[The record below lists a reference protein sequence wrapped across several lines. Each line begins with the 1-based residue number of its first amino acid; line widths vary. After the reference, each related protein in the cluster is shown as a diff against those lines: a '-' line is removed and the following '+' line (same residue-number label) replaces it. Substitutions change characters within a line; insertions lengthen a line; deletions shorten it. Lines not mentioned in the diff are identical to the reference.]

1 MGLQD
6 EDLSG
11 LTEDE
16 RAQLLELEGADDGHG
31 ETTGSDGGDAGA
43 AGGDD
48 LNGGADDGA
57 DDGADAAGNKD
68 GAGDDGSQGNG
79 QDDASEPNRTEIKPL
94 YQVDAD
100 VDALDAKL
108 KQLAQAKRDA
118 RRKYEE
124 GELSENEYDAE
135 LDRIDTERDQANAD
149 RIRAQV
155 AEEMTAQQ
163 LKDAYKTTVNDFLKD
178 IKGQG
183 FDYRDTKN
191 AEALKVLDTT
201 IKALAAQPHDQKP
214 EVWRQIFEDAHTV
227 VARRFKIQAEQPKP
241 ASDKTRK
248 ADPVKDRHPDLSN
261 VPPTIGRGPAAG
273 TTTVEGDE
281 FAHIYNLSGIEA
293 EKAVARLTPEQR
305 ARWEAQE

>member
-1 MGLQD
+1 MGLKD

-31 ETTGSDGGDAGA
+31 ETTGSDDGDDGPAGDGDGGEDDAGS
-43 AGGDD
+43 
-48 LNGGADDGA
+48 N
-57 DDGADAAGNKD
+57 
-68 GAGDDGSQGNG
+68 AGDDGNDG
-79 QDDASEPNRTEIKPL
+79 QDDGQGNTEETPRTEIKPL

-108 KQLAQAKRDA
+108 KELAQAKRDA

-124 GELSENEYDAE
+124 GELSEDEYDAE

-183 FDYRDTKN
+183 FDYRDAKN
-191 AEALKVLDTT
+191 AEALKALDTT

-214 EVWRQIFEDAHTV
+214 EAWRQIFEDAHTV
-227 VARRFKIQAEQPKP
+227 VARRFKIQTEQPKP
-241 ASDKTRK
+241 AARKT
-248 ADPVKDRHPDLSN
+248 DPAKDRHPDLSK

>member
-1 MGLQD
+1 MGLKD

-31 ETTGSDGGDAGA
+31 ETTGSDGG
-43 AGGDD
+43 
-48 LNGGADDGA
+48 
-57 DDGADAAGNKD
+57 
-68 GAGDDGSQGNG
+68 GDDGPAGDGDGGEGDAGSNAGDSGNDG
-79 QDDASEPNRTEIKPL
+79 QDGGQGDTEETPRTEIKPL

-108 KQLAQAKRDA
+108 KELAQAKRDA

-124 GELSENEYDAE
+124 GELSEDEYDAE

-183 FDYRDTKN
+183 FDYRDAKN
-191 AEALKVLDTT
+191 AEALKALDTT

-214 EVWRQIFEDAHTV
+214 EAWRQIFEDAHTV
-227 VARRFKIQAEQPKP
+227 VARRFKIQTEQPKS
-241 ASDKTRK
+241 AARKT
-248 ADPVKDRHPDLSN
+248 DPTKDRHPDLSK

>member
-1 MGLQD
+1 MGLKD

-31 ETTGSDGGDAGA
+31 ETTGSDD
-43 AGGDD
+43 GDD
-48 LNGGADDGA
+48 GGE
-57 DDGADAAGNKD
+57 DAAGSNAGND
-68 GAGDDGSQGNG
+68 GNDG
-79 QDDASEPNRTEIKPL
+79 QDDGQGNTEETPRTEIKPL

-108 KQLAQAKRDA
+108 KELAQAKRDA

-124 GELSENEYDAE
+124 GELSEDEYDAE

-183 FDYRDTKN
+183 FDYRDAKN
-191 AEALKVLDTT
+191 AEALNALDAT

-214 EVWRQIFEDAHTV
+214 EAWRQIFEDAHTV
-227 VARRFKIQAEQPKP
+227 VARRFKIQTEQPKP
-241 ASDKTRK
+241 AARKT
-248 ADPVKDRHPDLSN
+248 DPAKDRHPDLTK

>member
-1 MGLQD
+1 MGLKD

-31 ETTGSDGGDAGA
+31 ETTDSDGGDDGA
-43 AGGDD
+43 AGNDQDGNDTAGGNADAGNDGDD
-48 LNGGADDGA
+48 DDGP
-57 DDGADAAGNKD
+57 GGTP
-68 GAGDDGSQGNG
+68 
-79 QDDASEPNRTEIKPL
+79 EPANTDIKPL

-108 KQLAQAKRDA
+108 KELTQAKRDA

-124 GELSENEYDAE
+124 GELSEDDYDAE
-135 LDRIDTERDQANAD
+135 LDRIDTERDKANAD

-183 FDYRDTKN
+183 FDYRDAKN
-191 AEALKVLDTT
+191 ADALKALDTT

-214 EVWRQIFEDAHTV
+214 EAWRQIFEDAHTV
-227 VARRFKIQAEQPKP
+227 VARRFKLQTEQPKP
-241 ASDKTRK
+241 AADKQRK
-248 ADPVKDRHPDLSN
+248 ADPAKDRHPDLSK

-273 TTTVEGDE
+273 ATSVEGDE
-281 FAHIYNLSGIEA
+281 FAHIFNLSGIEA

>member
-1 MGLQD
+1 MGLRE

-16 RAQLLELEGADDGHG
+16 RAQLLELEDADDGHG
-31 ETTGSDGGDAGA
+31 ETTGSDGGGDDGA
-43 AGGDD
+43 AGDGD
-48 LNGGADDGA
+48 GGQG
-57 DDGADAAGNKD
+57 DAGSN
-68 GAGDDGSQGNG
+68 AGDSGNDG
-79 QDDASEPNRTEIKPL
+79 QDGGQGDTEETPRTEIKPL

-108 KQLAQAKRDA
+108 KELAQAKRDA

-124 GELSENEYDAE
+124 GELSEDEYDAE

-183 FDYRDTKN
+183 FDYRDAKN
-191 AEALKVLDTT
+191 AEALKALDAT

-214 EVWRQIFEDAHTV
+214 EAWRQIFEDAHTV

-241 ASDKTRK
+241 AARKT
-248 ADPVKDRHPDLSN
+248 DPAKDRHPDLSK